1 MRSAPRGCGRP
12 LRSLVRGAPQL
23 AVASISASVALNLRL
38 PSGVY
43 LVKMEADGLVETGKI
58 ILLK

>member
-1 MRSAPRGCGRP
+1 M
-12 LRSLVRGAPQL
+12 
-23 AVASISASVALNLRL
+23 